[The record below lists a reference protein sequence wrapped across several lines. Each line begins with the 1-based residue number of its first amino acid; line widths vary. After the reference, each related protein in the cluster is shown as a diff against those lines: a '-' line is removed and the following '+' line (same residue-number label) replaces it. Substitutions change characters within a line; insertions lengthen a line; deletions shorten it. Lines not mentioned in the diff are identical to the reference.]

1 MREIMKLNI
10 NITKLKFA
18 EFVSYM
24 FPFLLVMTLIAT
36 MDDIF
41 KLMNLAVI
49 PCIMWIA
56 FAKLGGQKWDIEDR
70 KHRIIPLAVLV
81 IYGLM
86 MCYIAN
92 DFFSK
97 VFFINIAF
105 ILLITLFWK
114 ISMHCYGLSTLIM
127 LLVYM
132 LKYTDTNF
140 YLLLFLITS
149 YTVFLIL
156 TIWSRLYLKKHTVLQ
171 VAIGTF
177 FGFLI
182 NMIIIQ
188 SI

>member
-1 MREIMKLNI
+1 MGLNI

-24 FPFLLVMTLIAT
+24 FPFLLIITLIAT
-36 MDDIF
+36 MNDIF
-41 KLMNLAVI
+41 KLMELAII
-49 PCIMWIA
+49 PCIMWIT
-56 FAKLGGQKWDIEDR
+56 FAKLRGQKWDIEDR
-70 KHRIIPLAVLV
+70 EHRIIPLIVLV
-81 IYGLM
+81 IYGLI
-86 MCYIAN
+86 IAYVIN

-105 ILLITLFWK
+105 ISLITSFWK

-132 LKYTDTNF
+132 LKYTDNY
-140 YLLLFLITS
+140 YLLLLLIIS
-149 YTVFLIL
+149 YMVFLIL

-171 VAIGTF
+171 VIFGTF

-182 NMIIIQ
+182 NMIIIKPT
-188 SI
+188 